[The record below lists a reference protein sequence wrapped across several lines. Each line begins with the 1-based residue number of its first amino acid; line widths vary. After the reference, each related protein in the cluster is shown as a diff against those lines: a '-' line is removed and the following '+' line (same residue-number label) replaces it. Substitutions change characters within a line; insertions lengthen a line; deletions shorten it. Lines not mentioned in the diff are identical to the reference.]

1 MELSSRSGKSTNA
14 SREFSLLSWLLCYT
28 TGSLSNSANYR
39 PHQELAPLVPIS
51 SVFSPSLPSL
61 SVSPCFSSR
70 RGFPSNSPRF
80 LDMSLSTV
88 RPVPSFHRHRLL
100 LYPSLSVTFNS
111 DPTIPPSPSLSL
123 LLVATPLTSLFPPT
137 SVPVLSFL
145 LLVTLSF
152 YIYPR
157 SLPIPYIYF
166 FLSFFRPR
174 AVTISSSLFSFSSL
188 LR

>member
-1 MELSSRSGKSTNA
+1 MNA

-61 SVSPCFSSR
+61 SASPCFSSR
-70 RGFPSNSPRF
+70 RGFPPNSPRF

-100 LYPSLSVTFNS
+100 LSPSLSVTFNS
-111 DPTIPPSPSLSL
+111 DPTIPPSPSLTL

-137 SVPVLSFL
+137 SVLSFP

-157 SLPIPYIYF
+157 SFPIPYIYF
-166 FLSFFRPR
+166 FPSFFRPR
-174 AVTISSSLFSFSSL
+174 AVTISSSLFSFSFL